1 MKSLSLAIE
10 NLLVDIMFHY
20 DLDEIKEFASGWTVE
35 HSAELHNLYKEY
47 LPFSIQT
54 MVKLI
59 RNR

>member
-1 MKSLSLAIE
+1 
-10 NLLVDIMFHY
+10 MFHY